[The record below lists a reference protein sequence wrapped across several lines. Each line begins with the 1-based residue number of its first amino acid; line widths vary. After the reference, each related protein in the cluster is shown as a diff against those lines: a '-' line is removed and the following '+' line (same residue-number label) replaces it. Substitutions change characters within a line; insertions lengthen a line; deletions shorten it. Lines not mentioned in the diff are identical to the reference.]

1 MQRIGE
7 LISVDCQSA
16 NLMTPS
22 LLIQGG
28 SMKTFAVLFLVLSSV
43 QSAFAL
49 PVNTRVTLE
58 EIQALTWNSSSAYD
72 FEGIV
77 KLDNCS
83 GSLVRFEHSKDSD
96 KGMVMT
102 NGHCVPTGMFGG
114 FIKPGEH
121 LIRKPVKR
129 SFRFL
134 NRDGSLS
141 QNSVVST
148 QILFATMTGTDVAL
162 YELELS
168 YTQIKTRFDVDA
180 LTLDANRPREGE
192 AIEILSGYWQR
203 GYSCQIDG
211 FVFKMK
217 EDAYTWLDSIR
228 YSRSGCKTI
237 GGTSGSPILSVNTR
251 KVIGVNNTGS
261 EDGKQC
267 TMNNPCEVS
276 ADGAIYAEKG
286 LSYGQQTYRFYSC
299 LNADGALDVRVRGC
313 ALVQS
318 GN

>member
-1 MQRIGE
+1 
-7 LISVDCQSA
+7 
-16 NLMTPS
+16 
-22 LLIQGG
+22 
-28 SMKTFAVLFLVLSSV
+28 MKTFVLLFLALSFAP
-43 QSAFAL
+43 SAFAL
-49 PVNTRVTLE
+49 PLHTRVTAE
-58 EIQALTWNSSSAYD
+58 EIEALSWNTSNAYD

-83 GSLVRFEHSKDSD
+83 GSLVRFEHSNDAD
-96 KGMVMT
+96 RAMVMT
-102 NGHCVPTGMFGG
+102 NGHCVPMGMFGG

-121 LIRKPVKR
+121 LFRKPAKR
-129 SFRFL
+129 SFKFL
-134 NRDGSLS
+134 NHDGSLS

-168 YTQIKTRFDVDA
+168 YAQIKSRFEIDP
-180 LTLDANRPREGE
+180 LTLDSRRPTEGE

-211 FVFKMK
+211 FVYKMK
-217 EDAYTWLDSIR
+217 EDAYTWVDSIR

-261 EDGKQC
+261 EDGKPC

-276 ADGAIYAEKG
+276 AEGAVYAEKG
-286 LSYGQQTYRFYSC
+286 LSYGQQTFRFYSC

-313 ALVQS
+313 ALVQ
-318 GN
+318 